1 MTVVDSFSKMAI
13 FVPLDKTD
21 AVSVAKK
28 FFSSVVAQ
36 FGLPRVLVSDRDPRF
51 TGNFWRTLLQQF
63 KT

>member
-1 MTVVDSFSKMAI
+1 MTVVDSFSKMAV
-13 FVPLDKTD
+13 FVPLEKID

-28 FFSSVVAQ
+28 LFSFVVAQ